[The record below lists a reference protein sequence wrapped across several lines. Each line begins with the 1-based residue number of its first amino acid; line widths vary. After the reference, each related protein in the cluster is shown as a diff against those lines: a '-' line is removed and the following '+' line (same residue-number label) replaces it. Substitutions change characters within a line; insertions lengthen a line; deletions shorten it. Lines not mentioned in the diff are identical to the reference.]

1 MKSASWVLLGLSL
14 LGGGCGDA
22 GGSAEPPGETA
33 AQRRAR
39 LCAPSTAPRRT
50 TVVSRFGFVRAS
62 TEMPTVAQ
70 GFDLDG
76 RVSTTSDAMGCRQAD
91 FTSPEGAEGVDN
103 QLARLLP
110 IVDGMTGGAFDGA
123 IQAAV
128 NNGQLLLAVSVEGA
142 DDPTD
147 DPCVTLVVER
157 VAGMPFVGAD
167 MFLDKG
173 QTYDLLREEPV
184 TRVPATLTGGVVEAG
199 PFLFPLPIAVLDARL
214 VLNLYGA
221 RFRARMREDGGMEGL
236 IGGGMSLAE
245 FSAEVSRLTIPSGQ
259 MATFTT
265 ALRVFA
271 DLAPVEGRCTQVSAG
286 ITFDA
291 RSAFVNP

>member
-1 MKSASWVLLGLSL
+1 MRAAAAMVVLGLAL
-14 LGGGCGDA
+14 AGCGGDEGAAPA
-22 GGSAEPPGETA
+22 GESA

-50 TVVSRFGFVRAS
+50 AVIARFGFVRA
-62 TEMPTVAQ
+62 EMATPTVAE

-76 RVSTTSDAMGCRQAD
+76 RVSTTSDGMGCRQAD
-91 FTSPEGAEGVDN
+91 FTSPGGVAGVDN

-123 IQAAV
+123 IQSAV
-128 NNGQLLLAVSVEGA
+128 NNGQLLVAMSVEGL
-142 DDPTD
+142 DDATD
-147 DPCVTLVVER
+147 DPCVSLVVER

-167 MFLDKG
+167 MFVDKG
-173 QTYDLLREEPV
+173 QTFDLLRDERV
-184 TRVPATLTGGVVEAG
+184 TRVEAAVEGGTLVAG
-199 PFLFPLPIAVLDARL
+199 PFTLPLPIAVLDARL

-221 RFRARMREDGGMEGL
+221 RVRARLREDGGMQGV
-236 IGGGMSLAE
+236 IGGGISIAE
-245 FSAEVSRLTIPSGQ
+245 FSGHVSGLTIPSGQ
-259 MATFTT
+259 MSAINT

-271 DLAPVEGRCTQVSAG
+271 DLAPESGRCTQVSAG

-291 RSAFVNP
+291 RAAFVNP

>member
-1 MKSASWVLLGLSL
+1 MKALALTLTAALLA
-14 LGGGCGDA
+14 GCGGDDGTA
-22 GGSAEPPGETA
+22 PPPGETA

-50 TVVSRFGFVRAS
+50 VVVSRFGFVRA
-62 TEMPTVAQ
+62 EMARPTVAA

-76 RVSTTSDAMGCRQAD
+76 RVSTASDAMGCRQAD
-91 FTSPEGAEGVDN
+91 FTSPDGAEGVDN

-147 DPCVTLVVER
+147 DPCVSLVVER
-157 VAGMPFVGAD
+157 VSGMPFVGSD

-173 QTYDLLREEPV
+173 QTYDLQRDERV
-184 TRVPATLTGGVVEAG
+184 TRVDATLTNGVVEAG
-199 PFLFPLPIAVLDARL
+199 PFTLPLPLAVLDARL
-214 VLNLYGA
+214 VLNLYSA
-221 RFRARMREDGGMEGL
+221 RFRGRMREDGGMEGI
-236 IGGGMSLAE
+236 IGGGMSVEE
-245 FSAEVSRLTIPSGQ
+245 FSMEVSRLTIPSGQ
-259 MATFTT
+259 MSAINT

-271 DLAPVEGRCTQVSAG
+271 DLAPESGRCTQVSAG

-291 RSAFVNP
+291 RAAFVNP